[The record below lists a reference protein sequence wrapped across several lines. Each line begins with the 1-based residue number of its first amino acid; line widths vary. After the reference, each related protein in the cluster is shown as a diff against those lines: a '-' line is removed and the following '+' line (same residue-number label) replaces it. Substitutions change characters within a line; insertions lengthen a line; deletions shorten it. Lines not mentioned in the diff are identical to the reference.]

1 MKKSS
6 SSQKAAAAAAAGEV
20 NVTPT
25 TSVSKPVRKSFPGP
39 RGASAPLRVGVD
51 REAQAEIVAHAKE
64 SLRAEVCGVM
74 VGEVGQDDEG
84 LFVHVQAVIRGT
96 AASGGSTHVTFTQET
111 WTLIHTALERDYP
124 RKQMVGW
131 YHTHPG
137 FGVEFS
143 EMDLFIQ
150 RNFFSGPSQIALV
163 TDPITGA
170 VAIAANQESGGVT
183 YLPRYWV
190 DGREQTA
197 SVPASAVAAGGAQEG
212 GSSSTDVKA
221 LEDRL
226 CQITASVEDLRNS
239 LYQFLL
245 TVGGIVCLG
254 VVAIVA
260 WYVREQFR
268 ERVKPPEVTSYVPVP
283 VKVGDKTVMLG
294 VGVVKWEVPEEL
306 NAIVVE
312 MAKLQVEED
321 AKRKQEADEK
331 AGATPKD
338 KPKEDSKEAPKEAP
352 QDVRKAEAPKE
363 PAKEAPKPAAAP

>member
-6 SSQKAAAAAAAGEV
+6 SASNKAAAEVNVSPAAAA
-20 NVTPT
+20 
-25 TSVSKPVRKSFPGP
+25 SKPVRKSFPGP
-39 RGASAPLRVGVD
+39 RGAHAPLRVGVD

-111 WTLIHTALERDYP
+111 WTLIHTALERDHP

-150 RNFFSGPSQIALV
+150 RNFFPGPSQLALV

-170 VAIAANQESGGVT
+170 VAIAANQESGGIT

-197 SVPASAVAAGGAQEG
+197 SVPATASSASGEQPGNT
-212 GSSSTDVKA
+212 STDVRA

-226 CQITASVEDLRNS
+226 NQITAAVEDLRTS
-239 LYQFLL
+239 LYHFLL
-245 TVGGIVCLG
+245 TAGGIVCLG
-254 VVAIVA
+254 VVAMVA

-268 ERVKPPEVTSYVPVP
+268 ARVTPPEVSSYMPVP

-294 VGVVKWEVPEEL
+294 IGVVKWEVPDEL

-312 MAKLQVEED
+312 MAKLQVEEE
-321 AKRKQEADEK
+321 ANRKKEAAEK
-331 AGATPKD
+331 AAAAG
-338 KPKEDSKEAPKEAP
+338 PKEAAKDKTP
-352 QDVRKAEAPKE
+352 
-363 PAKEAPKPAAAP
+363 KEAPKPAAAP

>member
-6 SSQKAAAAAAAGEV
+6 SASNKAAAADV
-20 NVTPT
+20 NVTPAAT
-25 TSVSKPVRKSFPGP
+25 VNKPVRKSFPGP
-39 RGASAPLRVGVD
+39 RGAHAPLRVGVD

-111 WTLIHTALERDYP
+111 WTLIHTALERDHP

-150 RNFFSGPSQIALV
+150 RNFFAGPSQIALV

-170 VAIAANQESGGVT
+170 VAIAANHESGGVT

-197 SVPASAVAAGGAQEG
+197 SVPATASSGGGGEP
-212 GSSSTDVKA
+212 GSSGSTDVRA

-226 CQITASVEDLRNS
+226 NQITAAVEDLRTS
-239 LYQFLL
+239 LYHFLL
-245 TVGGIVCLG
+245 TVGAVVCLG
-254 VVAIVA
+254 VVAIVG
-260 WYVREQFR
+260 WYVRDQFR
-268 ERVKPPEVTSYVPVP
+268 ARVTPPEVSSYVPVP
-283 VKVGDKTVMLG
+283 VKIGDKTVMLG
-294 VGVVKWEVPEEL
+294 VGVVKWDVPDEL
-306 NAIVVE
+306 NALVVE
-312 MAKLQVEED
+312 MARLQMEEE
-321 AKRKQEADEK
+321 AKREKEAEEK
-331 AGATPKD
+331 AAKEAPKESSKEPAKQPSKEAPKD
-338 KPKEDSKEAPKEAP
+338 TSKEAPKEAL
-352 QDVRKAEAPKE
+352 
-363 PAKEAPKPAAAP
+363 KPAAVP

>member
-6 SSQKAAAAAAAGEV
+6 SASNKAAAEVNVSPAAAA
-20 NVTPT
+20 
-25 TSVSKPVRKSFPGP
+25 SKPVRKSFPGP
-39 RGASAPLRVGVD
+39 RGAHAPLRVGVD

-111 WTLIHTALERDYP
+111 WTLIHTALERDHP

-150 RNFFSGPSQIALV
+150 RNFFPGPSQLALV

-170 VAIAANQESGGVT
+170 VAIAANQESGGIT

-197 SVPASAVAAGGAQEG
+197 SVPATASSASGGQPESG
-212 GSSSTDVKA
+212 STDVRA

-226 CQITASVEDLRNS
+226 NQITAAVEDLRTS
-239 LYQFLL
+239 LYHFLL
-245 TVGGIVCLG
+245 TAGGIVCLG
-254 VVAIVA
+254 VVAMVA

-268 ERVKPPEVTSYVPVP
+268 ARVTPPEVSSYVPVP

-294 VGVVKWEVPEEL
+294 VGVVKWEVPDEL

-312 MAKLQVEED
+312 MAKLQVEEE
-321 AKRKQEADEK
+321 AKRKQEAAEK
-331 AGATPKD
+331 AAAA
-338 KPKEDSKEAPKEAP
+338 APKEAP
-352 QDVRKAEAPKE
+352 KDKTPKEAP
-363 PAKEAPKPAAAP
+363 KEAPKPAAAP